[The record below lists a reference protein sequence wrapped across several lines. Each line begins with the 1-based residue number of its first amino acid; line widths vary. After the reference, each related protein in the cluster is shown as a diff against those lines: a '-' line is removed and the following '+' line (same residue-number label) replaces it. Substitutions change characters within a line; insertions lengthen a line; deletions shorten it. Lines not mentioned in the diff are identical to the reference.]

1 MVTNEDKKNKMIF
14 GFSKN
19 IKQKK
24 VDAQKQRAQMIKIK
38 HKHEKQSQT
47 GCGQTMTSENVH
59 MSHHDD

>member
-47 GCGQTMTSENVH
+47 GCG
-59 MSHHDD
+59 